1 MRHAPPPLML
11 FAAGLGTR
19 MGALTA
25 DKPKPMI
32 PVAGRP
38 LIDRAL
44 DMVTDAGITR
54 TVVNLHYKGE
64 MLEHHLSGRDLA
76 FSWERE
82 TLLETGGGLRQAMP
96 LLGNASPVLV
106 LNPDAVWTGENPL
119 KRLMAEWDD
128 SRMDALLVLLP
139 AGKARCHAGKDFI
152 LGPDGRI
159 SRANG
164 QVSTAYLGAQIIRTE
179 GLKDISEQV
188 FSLNKLWDLAIAKGR
203 AYGIIHNGDWCDVG
217 TPDGVIAAESMLAET
232 GVTHA

>member
-25 DKPKPMI
+25 NQPKPMI

-44 DMVTDAGITR
+44 DLTLDAGITQ
-54 TVVNLHYKGE
+54 TVINLHYKGE
-64 MLEHHLSGRDLA
+64 ALETHLSGRNLA

-82 TLLETGGGLRQAMP
+82 TLLETGGGLRHALP

-119 KRLMAEWDD
+119 TRLMAEWDET
-128 SRMDALLVLLP
+128 RMDALLVLLP

-152 LGPDGRI
+152 LGADGRI

-164 QVSTAYLGAQIIRTE
+164 QLSNAYLGAQIIRTE
-179 GLKDISEQV
+179 ALHGITEQV
-188 FSLNKLWDLAIAKGR
+188 FSLNRLWDIAIAKGR
-203 AYGIIHNGDWCDVG
+203 AYGIIHDGEWCDVG
-217 TPDGVIAAESMLAET
+217 TAEGITAAESMLAE
-232 GVTHA
+232 VAHA